1 MPQLAEHIPIN
12 KQRTSCAE
20 KNDKL
25 GWKSGFAV
33 EYYGMTLGVRTN
45 NPDRLD
51 HLRTMLPEG
60 CKPTDV
66 REVDVL
72 LSFIEG
78 KSAKRKGVKNFHI
91 VYDAWSRIAR
101 TMDFDEALATFESG
115 LRLRLATHCPER
127 LFLTCPVVNW
137 KGKAVFV
144 LGQSGSGVSTL
155 VEALTQAGGEL
166 FSQEFGL
173 IDSEGMVCSFD
184 EPTRRPIEPGLIL
197 LPRYEEGRQFRPA
210 RLSAGKAALELFVRV
225 PSAQLNP
232 ARALGRLALLAG
244 AAPAFRGR
252 RGEADQVV
260 RFVGRKL

>member
-25 GWKSGFAV
+25 GWKAGFSI

-51 HLRTMLPEG
+51 QLRSMLPKG
-60 CKPTDV
+60 CKPSDA

-72 LSFIEG
+72 LSLIEG
-78 KSAKRKGVKNFHI
+78 KSARRKGVKNYHI

-127 LFLTCPVVNW
+127 LFLSCPVVSW
-137 KGKAVFV
+137 KGKAVFI
-144 LGQSGSGVSTL
+144 LGETGSGVSTL
-155 VEALTQAGGEL
+155 IDALVEAGGEV
-166 FSQEFGL
+166 FSKEFAL

-184 EPTRRPIEPGLIL
+184 RPERSPIEPGMIL
-197 LPRYEEGRQFRPA
+197 LPRYEEGRHFRPGK
-210 RLSAGKAALELFVRV
+210 LTAGKAALELFVKV

-252 RGEADQVV
+252 RGEADQVI
-260 RFVGRKL
+260 RFIERKL